1 VPRPQ
6 APRDTVGDVRPRLD
20 RHSADVALLAPTA
33 QGSDGLPRSQPC
45 EEPGGLDADE
55 QWDTMLTRLAIDR
68 ARHLLAD
75 AIGTLEQVMPTTH
88 TPLDATLRNLRSAL
102 RRLGV
107 P

>member
-1 VPRPQ
+1 
-6 APRDTVGDVRPRLD
+6 
-20 RHSADVALLAPTA
+20 
-33 QGSDGLPRSQPC
+33 
-45 EEPGGLDADE
+45 
-55 QWDTMLTRLAIDR
+55 MLTRLAIDR